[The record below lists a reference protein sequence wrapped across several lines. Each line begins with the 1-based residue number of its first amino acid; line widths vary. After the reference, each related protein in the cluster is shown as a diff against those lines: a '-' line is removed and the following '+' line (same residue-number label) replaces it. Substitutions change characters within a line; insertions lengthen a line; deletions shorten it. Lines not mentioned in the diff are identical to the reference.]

1 MLQCSGLAALRSSS
15 TLRSRAIRRPTLD
28 LVPERGELREED
40 GSKQALKHLRAGQA
54 RWKRG
59 GELVGAAS
67 SVRGAPCSSVHQQEQ
82 CAPAAAADCAGAQF
96 CHFPVAPASTPH
108 PACLLAQ
115 LLPLSIHTKG
125 LWGRWSNIDVIKSD
139 DGNGGF
145 AQQQP
150 TPKISRKPEQ

>member
-1 MLQCSGLAALRSSS
+1 MQCSGLAALRSSS

-28 LVPERGELREED
+28 LVVGVPERGKKMVA
-40 GSKQALKHLRAGQA
+40 SKQASRHLRAGQA
-54 RWKRG
+54 RWVRG

-67 SVRGAPCSSVHQQEQ
+67 SVRGAPCSSVQQQEQ

-150 TPKISRKPEQ
+150 TPKISRKPE